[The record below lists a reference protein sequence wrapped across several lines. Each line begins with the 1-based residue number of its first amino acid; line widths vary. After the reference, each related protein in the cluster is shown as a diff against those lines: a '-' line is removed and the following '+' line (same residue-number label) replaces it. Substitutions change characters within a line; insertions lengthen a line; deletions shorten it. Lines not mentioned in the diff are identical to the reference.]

1 MRTRVLVL
9 DDQEYLRDII
19 AAILDDAG
27 FPSLAVG
34 TTDEA
39 LRRLDELHPELLVL
53 DMSLPEMSGLQ
64 FLEHLRAKP
73 AWRTL
78 PVVMVSGDPGMLTPV
93 YGRPNVVALTK
104 PFDVNVLVDEV
115 TRLLGPAL
123 THSA

>member
-93 YGRPNVVALTK
+93 YGPPKRCVAPTPTPRHAYSRPC
-104 PFDVNVLVDEV
+104 
-115 TRLLGPAL
+115 
-123 THSA
+123 